1 MASSAGPISGVGRG
15 VASQL
20 TPGDIVVSRIRGPF
34 EAYVI
39 GKVYADS
46 AGDRRFRYLDN
57 AESRENAIRKAYS
70 HRTGEHQVWLF
81 AGPDDD
87 VYSKALEPL
96 P

>member
-15 VASQL
+15 VANQL

-39 GKVYADS
+39 GRIYADS
-46 AGDRRFRYLDN
+46 AGDRRCWYLDH
-57 AESRENAIRKAYS
+57 ADSRENAIRKAYS

-81 AGPDDD
+81 VGPDDD
-87 VYSKALEPL
+87 MYSKAPEPL
-96 P
+96 R

>member
-1 MASSAGPISGVGRG
+1 MASTAGPISGVGRG
-15 VASQL
+15 VGNQI

-39 GKVYADS
+39 GRIYAAM
-46 AGDRRFRYLDN
+46 AGDRQFRYLDN
-57 AESRENAIRKAYS
+57 AGSRESAIRKAYS

-87 VYSKALEPL
+87 VYSKAPEPL